1 MITPTLWK
9 VCLLKMSKMYYS
21 IIILAHDNYVALF
34 QPAGKWALIFQL
46 HYLLT
51 FSTLLANSS
60 TSAIFLEAT
69 KEKFSYEELNFLIQC
84 LYSKITVALLSLL
97 FMPQSFHFFQKFI
110 FTDSIE
116 FHIFTLSLPSNF
128 TYTSIPVT
136 FTILRLQKT
145 SAFVIFFFCTTTF
158 L

>member
-97 FMPQSFHFFQKFI
+97 FMPQSFHFFKSSYSQIPLNFI
-110 FTDSIE
+110 FSH
-116 FHIFTLSLPSNF
+116 FHCPP
-128 TYTSIPVT
+128 TSHTPP
-136 FTILRLQKT
+136 FQ
-145 SAFVIFFFCTTTF
+145 
-158 L
+158 